1 MSFDKSTPVID
12 TPNLSYKGCIFS
24 GIDLASSAFL
34 YGKPDTAFKL
44 PTLQRTCDALYVEY
58 QPSENDRSLTM
69 SGSVSTQD
77 IGIERRIT
85 VRLGNWTYPLFLFR
99 NFFGRGCCC
108 VLWVL
113 TNPFIVRTYLDPVDY
128 PVSFI

>member
-1 MSFDKSTPVID
+1 MEFKMSKVQSHEKTATGAAGGAVEMKLEVVLLGVSDVEEVI
-12 TPNLSYKGCIFS
+12 
-24 GIDLASSAFL
+24 
-34 YGKPDTAFKL
+34 
-44 PTLQRTCDALYVEY
+44 RH
-58 QPSENDRSLTM
+58 
-69 SGSVSTQD
+69 QD

-113 TNPFIVRTYLDPVDY
+113 TNPFIVRTYLDRLIIPY
-128 PVSFI
+128 PLSEAIA